1 MFLHVFACFCVFSH
15 VFRPRHRAPPPPDAG
30 RCQHIMKRKTS
41 DEDASAGTRARDDG
55 GERAKPTTDADAVI
69 AAGGRRIVATGGGHG
84 CLHDVVRPRGEEVGK
99 ARDESVAR
107 EPETPAKTYEF
118 ELDTFQRKAIDVLER
133 RESILVSAHTSA
145 GKTVVAEYAI
155 AMAIRDGQRVVYTSP
170 LKALSNQKYRELKEE
185 FEDVGLM
192 TGDVVINPSAT
203 CLVMTTEVLRSML
216 YRGGEVMREVG
227 WVIYDEIH
235 YMRDSERGVVWE
247 ESIVLLPDMVKYVFL
262 SATIPNAR
270 EFAEWV
276 CKTHNQPCHIVYTDF
291 RPTPLEHYIF
301 PSNGEGIFL
310 VMDRDSKFR
319 DGNFEQ
325 AVNVIADSG
334 GSGAARVANRAKNG
348 DDGKNDN
355 TNQDIF
361 KIIRMIVE
369 RNYDP
374 VIVFAFN
381 KHECEKLAN
390 SLHKVDLCDED
401 EKKLIDTIYWNAMD
415 SLSDEDKRLPQVAN
429 LPNLLRRGLGV
440 HHSGLLP
447 ILKEVIEILFQE
459 GLIKVLFAT
468 ETMSVGLNMPARTVV
483 FLSPRKFDGAGFRWI
498 TSGEYIQMS
507 GRAGR
512 RGKDDRGLV
521 ILMMDERMD
530 PPVAKNMLHGQSDSL
545 DSAFHL
551 SYSMILNLM
560 RVEGAEPESLIQSSF
575 AQFQNDRAL
584 PALEAKV
591 AEIES
596 ARDAVQIEDE
606 ASVDEYVKLKDAL
619 DAMIRERRIVTNTPT
634 YAVPFLQ
641 PGRLVRVCT
650 KPPTVTGLCDDDGDG
665 GIKISAPGM
674 EPGEEDVVW
683 GMITAFE
690 RIGGGTKNGKAA
702 YGVDVLIRTRENRD
716 AKVPSASK
724 SKTERFEFV
733 QANDESEN
741 TEPRVIRVPL
751 EQLDVMSSVRV
762 YLPKDLH
769 PREAR
774 ERCIS
779 SVGEVLKR
787 FPEGIPLLDAESDMK
802 IDSENFTKLL
812 KRIDGIKG
820 MMKRHPISESQR
832 FEAQLA
838 AHAEKRKLSIAL
850 KDAKRAVKD
859 AAGLIKRN
867 ELKQMRRVLK
877 RLGHTS
883 AEGVVQTKGRVA
895 CELASV
901 DELVTTELIFNG
913 LFKEVDVKMLVA
925 LVSCLVWR
933 EKSRDTAKLGEESAE
948 VFSRLKDVARKV
960 GKQMVECKMSVDVEE
975 YVDGFRCE
983 LMEIMLAWC
992 DGKKFADI
1000 MKMTELFEGSI
1011 VRAIRRVEEVL
1022 RQLSDACR
1030 VIGETDLEE
1039 KFQNAS
1045 ELVRRDIVFVASL
1058 FL

>member
-1 MFLHVFACFCVFSH
+1 M
-15 VFRPRHRAPPPPDAG
+15 P
-30 RCQHIMKRKTS
+30 
-41 DEDASAGTRARDDG
+41 TRARDDD
-55 GERAKPTTDADAVI
+55 DADAPRVTAKRHKTDEDAVL
-69 AAGGRRIVATGGGHG
+69 AAGGRRIAPTGIGHG
-84 CLHDVVRPRGEEVGK
+84 CLHDVVRPKKTGAAGGGGTSTT
-99 ARDESVAR
+99 ARDEGVIAY
-107 EPETPAKTYEF
+107 PDAPAKTYPF
-118 ELDTFQRKAIDVLER
+118 ELDTFQQKAVEVLER
-133 RESILVSAHTSA
+133 KESILVSAHTSA

-185 FEDVGLM
+185 FQDVGLM
-192 TGDVVINPSAT
+192 TGDVVINPSAS

-276 CKTHNQPCHIVYTDF
+276 CKTHHQPCHIVYTDF

-310 VMDRDSKFR
+310 VMDRASKFR

-325 AVNVIADSG
+325 AVNIIADSG
-334 GSGAARVANRAKNG
+334 GSAASRVANRAKNG
-348 DDGKNDN
+348 DDGKND
-355 TNQDIF
+355 TANQDIF

-381 KHECEKLAN
+381 KHECEKMAN

-551 SYSMILNLM
+551 SYAMILNLM

-584 PALEAKV
+584 PALEAKA
-591 AEIES
+591 AEIER
-596 ARDAVQIEDE
+596 ARDAVVIKDE
-606 ASVDEYVKLKDAL
+606 SKVDEYVKLKDGL
-619 DAMIRERRIVTNTPT
+619 DAMIRERRIATNTPT

-650 KPPTVTGLCDDDGDG
+650 KAPSIAGLSDDDDAS
-665 GIKISAPGM
+665 IKIPVPGT

-690 RIGGGTKNGKAA
+690 RIGGGSKSGKAA
-702 YGVDVLIRTRENRD
+702 YGVDVLVRTRENRD
-716 AKVPSASK
+716 TKVPSMSK
-724 SKTERFEFV
+724 SKGDRFEFV
-733 QANDESEN
+733 QADLDAED

-751 EQLDVMSSVRV
+751 EQLDVMSSIRV

-774 ERCIS
+774 DRCIS

-787 FPEGIPLLDAESDMK
+787 FPEGIPILDAEKDMK
-802 IDSENFTKLL
+802 IDSENFAKLI
-812 KRIDGIKG
+812 KRIETIKG
-820 MMKRHPISESQR
+820 MMKKHPITESEQ
-832 FEAQLA
+832 FEAQLE

-850 KDAKRAVKD
+850 KDAKRAAKD

-913 LFKEVDVKMLVA
+913 MFKEVDEKMLVA

-933 EKSRDTAKLGEESAE
+933 EKSRDTAKLSEEAAE

-960 GKQMVECKMSVDVEE
+960 GKQMVECKMGVDIEE
-975 YVDGFRCE
+975 YVEGFRCE

-992 DGKKFADI
+992 NGNKFADI

-1030 VIGETDLEE
+1030 VIGETDLQE
-1039 KFQNAS
+1039 KFQSAS

>member
-1 MFLHVFACFCVFSH
+1 MRRRSTSPAS
-15 VFRPRHRAPPPPDAG
+15 RPPAKRHR
-30 RCQHIMKRKTS
+30 T
-41 DEDASAGTRARDDG
+41 DEDA
-55 GERAKPTTDADAVI
+55 VL
-69 AAGGRRIVATGGGHG
+69 AAGGRRIAPTGIGHG
-84 CLHDVVRPRGEEVGK
+84 CLHDVVRPK
-99 ARDESVAR
+99 AAATTDETSTSAPRDEGAI
-107 EPETPAKTYEF
+107 ETPTKPAKSYPF
-118 ELDTFQRKAIDVLER
+118 ELDTFQQKAVEVLER
-133 RESILVSAHTSA
+133 KESVLVSAHTSA

-170 LKALSNQKYRELKEE
+170 LKALSNQKYRELREE

-192 TGDVVINPSAT
+192 TGDVVINPSAS

-216 YRGGEVMREVG
+216 YKGGEVMREVG

-301 PSNGEGIFL
+301 PANGEGIFL
-310 VMDRDSKFR
+310 VMDRQSNFR
-319 DGNFEQ
+319 DSNFEQ
-325 AVNVIADSG
+325 AVTVISDSG
-334 GSGAARVANRAKNG
+334 GTAAARVANRGRG
-348 DDGKNDN
+348 DDGKNEAV
-355 TNQDIF
+355 NQDIF
-361 KIIRMIVE
+361 KIIRMVVE

-381 KHECEKLAN
+381 KHECEKMAN
-390 SLHKVDLCDED
+390 SLHKVDLCDDD

-415 SLSDEDKRLPQVAN
+415 ALSEEDKRLPQVAN

-483 FLSPRKFDGAGFRWI
+483 FCSPRKFDGAGFRWI

-530 PPVAKNMLHGQSDSL
+530 PPVAKNMLHGQSDTL
-545 DSAFHL
+545 DSAFRL
-551 SYSMILNLM
+551 NYAMILNLM
-560 RVEGAEPESLIQSSF
+560 RVEGADPESLIQSSF

-584 PALEAKV
+584 PGIEAKIV
-591 AEIES
+591 EIEKE
-596 ARDAVQIEDE
+596 RDAVHIEDE
-606 ASVDEYVKLKDAL
+606 NAVDEYVKLQDGL
-619 DAMIRERRIVTNTPT
+619 DAMIRERRVVTNTPT

-650 KPPTVTGLCDDDGDG
+650 KVPSVFNSTEEEA
-665 GIKISAPGM
+665 IKIPAPGT
-674 EPGEEDVVW
+674 EPGEDDVVW
-683 GMITAFE
+683 GMIVSFE
-690 RIGGGTKNGKAA
+690 RIGGGGKSGKAA
-702 YGVDVLIRTRENRD
+702 YGVDILVRTRENRNGKTPLTVKD
-716 AKVPSASK
+716 K
-724 SKTERFEFV
+724 SERYEIV
-733 QANDESEN
+733 LPNDSDES
-741 TEPRVIRVPL
+741 TEPRILRFPL
-751 EQLDVMSSVRV
+751 EQIDIMSSVRV

-774 ERCIS
+774 DQCMS
-779 SVGEVLKR
+779 SVGEVIKR
-787 FPEGIPLLDAESDMK
+787 FPDGVPVLDFEKDMK
-802 IDSENFTKLL
+802 INNDNFAKLL
-812 KRIDGIKG
+812 KRIEGIKS
-820 MMKRHPISESQR
+820 MMRKHPIASSER
-832 FEAQLA
+832 LPEKLY
-838 AHAEKRKLSIAL
+838 AHREKRQLSIAL
-850 KDAKRAVKD
+850 KQAKRDAKA
-859 AAGLIKRN
+859 AAGLIMRDK
-867 ELKQMRRVLK
+867 LKQMRRVLR

-901 DELVTTELIFNG
+901 DELVTAELIFNG
-913 LFKEVDVKMLVA
+913 TFKEVDVDMLVA

-933 EKSRDTAKLGEESAE
+933 ERSRNAAKLSEKTAE
-948 VFSRLKDVARKV
+948 VYNRLKEVARKV
-960 GKQMVECKMSVDVEE
+960 GKQMVECKMHVDIEE
-975 YVDGFRCE
+975 YVDGFRSE
-983 LMEIMLAWC
+983 LMEIMIAWC
-992 DGKKFADI
+992 KGNKFAEI
-1000 MKMTELFEGSI
+1000 MKMTDLFEGSI

-1022 RQLSDACR
+1022 RQLADACR
-1030 VIGETDLEE
+1030 VIGENELQE
-1039 KFQNAS
+1039 KFLLAS
-1045 ELVRRDIVFVASL
+1045 EKVKRDIVFVASL

>member
-1 MFLHVFACFCVFSH
+1 MNESKSFIQFLKKCTAAADSTTDTTRRARVTSD
-15 VFRPRHRAPPPPDAG
+15 RRREMPRRAREDDGA
-30 RCQHIMKRKTS
+30 QHHASARSFKKHKT
-41 DEDASAGTRARDDG
+41 DEDA
-55 GERAKPTTDADAVI
+55 VL
-69 AAGGRRIVATGGGHG
+69 AAGGRRIAPTGNGHG
-84 CLHDVVRPRGEEVGK
+84 CLHDVVRPPGDEST
-99 ARDESVAR
+99 RDEGTIR
-107 EPETPAKTYEF
+107 IPDDTAKTYPF
-118 ELDTFQRKAIDVLER
+118 ELDTFQQKSVECLER
-133 RESILVSAHTSA
+133 KESVLVSAHTSA

-185 FEDVGLM
+185 FQDVGLM
-192 TGDVVINPSAT
+192 TGDVVINPSAS

-247 ESIVLLPDMVKYVFL
+247 ESIVLLPDAVKYVFL

-270 EFAEWV
+270 EFAEWI
-276 CKTHNQPCHIVYTDF
+276 CKTHHQPCHIVYTDF

-301 PSNGEGIFL
+301 PANGEGIFL
-310 VMDRDSKFR
+310 VMDRQSKFR
-319 DGNFEQ
+319 DNNFEQ
-325 AVNVIADSG
+325 AVNIISDG
-334 GSGAARVANRAKNG
+334 GGAAAARVANRAKG
-348 DDGKNDN
+348 EDGKPDPV
-355 TNQDIF
+355 NQDIF
-361 KIIRMIVE
+361 KIIRMVVE

-381 KHECEKLAN
+381 KHECEKMAN

-415 SLSDEDKRLPQVAN
+415 SLSEEDKRLPQVAN

-483 FLSPRKFDGAGFRWI
+483 FCSPRKFDGAGFRWI

-530 PPVAKNMLHGQSDSL
+530 PPVAKNMLHGQSDTL

-551 SYSMILNLM
+551 NYAMILNLL
-560 RVEGAEPESLIQSSF
+560 RVEGADPEALIQSSF

-584 PALEAKV
+584 PALEAKIV
-591 AEIES
+591 EIETK
-596 ARDAVQIEDE
+596 RDAVKVRDE
-606 ASVDEYVKLKDAL
+606 EKVDEYVKLKDGL

-650 KPPTVTGLCDDDGDG
+650 KAPSIYDLSDGDDN
-665 GIKISAPGM
+665 IKIP
-674 EPGEEDVVW
+674 EPGTEPSEEDVVW
-683 GMITAFE
+683 GMVVAFE
-690 RIGGGTKNGKAA
+690 RIGGGGKAGKAA
-702 YGVDVLIRTRENRD
+702 YGVDVLLRTRD
-716 AKVPSASK
+716 GLDGKTTSAGKSK
-724 SKTERFEFV
+724 SDRYEFLP
-733 QANDESEN
+733 ANDSDETS
-741 TEPRVIRVPL
+741 EPRVIRVPL
-751 EQLDVMSSVRV
+751 EQLDVLSSVRV

-774 ERCIS
+774 DRCIS

-787 FPEGIPLLDAESDMK
+787 FPEGIPVLDGEKDLK
-802 IDSENFTKLL
+802 INSENFTKLL
-812 KRIDGIKG
+812 KRISTIKS
-820 MMKRHPISESQR
+820 MMKKHPIAESQHLA
-832 FEAQLA
+832 EQLA
-838 AHAEKRKLSIAL
+838 AHKEKRQLSIAL
-850 KDAKRAVKD
+850 KKAKRDAKE
-859 AAGLIKRN
+859 AAGMIMRN
-867 ELKQMRRVLK
+867 DLKQMRRVLK

-913 LFKEVDVKMLVA
+913 MFKDVSVQMLVA

-933 EKSRDTAKLGEESAE
+933 EKSRDIPKLSDEAGE
-948 VFSRLKDVARKV
+948 VFNRLKDVARKV
-960 GKQMVECKMSVDVEE
+960 GKQMAECKMTVDVEE
-975 YVDGFRCE
+975 YVEGFRCE
-983 LMEIMLAWC
+983 LMEVMLAWC
-992 DGKKFADI
+992 SGNKFADI
-1000 MKMTELFEGSI
+1000 MKMTDLFEGSI

-1030 VIGETDLEE
+1030 VIGENELQE
-1039 KFQNAS
+1039 KFTQAS

>member
-1 MFLHVFACFCVFSH
+1 MSRARAREDVALDARSSK
-15 VFRPRHRAPPPPDAG
+15 RH
-30 RCQHIMKRKTS
+30 KT
-41 DEDASAGTRARDDG
+41 DEDA
-55 GERAKPTTDADAVI
+55 VL
-69 AAGGRRIVATGGGHG
+69 AAGGRRIAPSGSGHG
-84 CLHDVVRPRGEEVGK
+84 CLHDVVRPAAARGGGNGAE
-99 ARDESVAR
+99 RDEGAI
-107 EPETPAKTYEF
+107 ETPSAPAKTYPF
-118 ELDTFQRKAIDVLER
+118 ELDTFQQKAVECLER
-133 RESILVSAHTSA
+133 GESVLVSAHTSA

-192 TGDVVINPSAT
+192 TGDVVINPSAS

-276 CKTHNQPCHIVYTDF
+276 CKTHHQPCHIVYTDF

-301 PSNGEGIFL
+301 PANGDGIFL
-310 VMDRDSKFR
+310 VMDRQSKFR
-319 DGNFEQ
+319 DSNFEQ
-325 AVNVIADSG
+325 AVNVISDSG
-334 GSGAARVANRAKNG
+334 GAAAARVANRARG
-348 DDGKNDN
+348 DDGKNEAV
-355 TNQDIF
+355 NQDIF

-381 KHECEKLAN
+381 KHECEKMAN

-415 SLSDEDKRLPQVAN
+415 ALSEEDKRLPQVAN

-483 FLSPRKFDGAGFRWI
+483 FCSPRKFDGAGFRWI

-530 PPVAKNMLHGQSDSL
+530 PPVAKNMLHGQSDTL
-545 DSAFHL
+545 DSAFRL
-551 SYSMILNLM
+551 NYAMILNLM
-560 RVEGAEPESLIQSSF
+560 RVEGADPESLIQSSF

-591 AEIES
+591 VELEKE
-596 ARDAVQIEDE
+596 RDAVQIEDE
-606 ASVDEYVKLKDAL
+606 DLVDEYVKLRDGL
-619 DAMIRERRIVTNTPT
+619 DAMVRERRVVTNTPT

-650 KPPTVTGLCDDDGDG
+650 KAPSVVDASDDDT
-665 GIKISAPGM
+665 IKIPIPGA
-674 EPGEEDVVW
+674 EPGEDDVVW
-683 GMITAFE
+683 GMIVSFE
-690 RIGGGTKNGKAA
+690 RIGGGGKAGKAA
-702 YGVDVLIRTRENRD
+702 YGVDILVRTRENRD
-716 AKVPSASK
+716 GKTPLAAKDK
-724 SKTERFEFV
+724 NDRYELLN
-733 QANDESEN
+733 ANDEDES
-741 TEPRVIRVPL
+741 TEPRVVRVPL
-751 EQLDVMSSVRV
+751 EQVDMLSSVRI

-774 ERCIS
+774 DQCIS
-779 SVGEVLKR
+779 SVGEVIKR
-787 FPEGIPLLDAESDMK
+787 FPDAIPVLDFEKDLK
-802 IDSENFTKLL
+802 IDSENFSKLL
-812 KRIDGIKG
+812 KRIEGIRS
-820 MMKRHPISESQR
+820 MMKKHPIAASER
-832 FEAQLA
+832 AVEQLA
-838 AHAEKRKLSIAL
+838 AHREKRQLSIAL
-850 KDAKRAVKD
+850 KQAKRDAKT
-859 AAGLIKRN
+859 AAGLIMRDR
-867 ELKQMRRVLK
+867 LKQMRRVLR
-877 RLGHTS
+877 RLGHVS
-883 AEGVVQTKGRVA
+883 EEGVVQTKGRVA

-901 DELVTTELIFNG
+901 DELVTAELIFNG
-913 LFKEVDVKMLVA
+913 TFKEIDVDMLVA

-933 EKSRDTAKLGEESAE
+933 ERSRNTPKLSEETAE
-948 VFSRLKDVARKV
+948 VYNKLKEVARKV
-960 GKQMVECKMSVDVEE
+960 GKQMVECKMNVDVEE
-975 YVDGFRCE
+975 YVDGFRSE

-992 DGKKFADI
+992 KGNKFAEI
-1000 MKMTELFEGSI
+1000 MKMTDLFEGSI

-1022 RQLSDACR
+1022 RQLADACR
-1030 VIGETDLEE
+1030 VIGENDLQE
-1039 KFQNAS
+1039 KFQLAS
-1045 ELVRRDIVFVASL
+1045 EKVKRDIVFVASL

>member
-1 MFLHVFACFCVFSH
+1 MSPAARARDADDADDADDAS
-15 VFRPRHRAPPPPDAG
+15 PRAF
-30 RCQHIMKRKTS
+30 KRHKT
-41 DEDASAGTRARDDG
+41 DEDA
-55 GERAKPTTDADAVI
+55 VL
-69 AAGGRRIVATGGGHG
+69 AAGGRRIAPTGSGHG
-84 CLHDVVRPRGEEVGK
+84 CLHDVVRPRGD
-99 ARDESVAR
+99 ASAMTRDEGRIEV
-107 EPETPAKTYEF
+107 PEVPAKSYAF
-118 ELDTFQRKAIDVLER
+118 ELDTFQQKAVECLER
-133 RESILVSAHTSA
+133 EESVLVSAHTSA

-192 TGDVVINPSAT
+192 TGDVVINPSAS

-291 RPTPLEHYIF
+291 RPTPLEHYVF
-301 PSNGEGIFL
+301 PANGEGIFL
-310 VMDRDSKFR
+310 VMDRQSKFR
-319 DGNFEQ
+319 DSNFEQ
-325 AVNVIADSG
+325 AVTVIADG
-334 GSGAARVANRAKNG
+334 GGAAAARVANRARG
-348 DDGKNDN
+348 DDGKKEAV
-355 TNQDIF
+355 NQDIF
-361 KIIRMIVE
+361 KIIRMVVE

-381 KHECEKLAN
+381 KHECEKMAN

-483 FLSPRKFDGAGFRWI
+483 FCSPRKFDGAGFRWI

-530 PPVAKNMLHGQSDSL
+530 PPVAKNMLHGQSDTL

-551 SYSMILNLM
+551 NYAMILNLM

-584 PALEAKV
+584 PGLEAKIV
-591 AEIES
+591 EIQKD
-596 ARDAVQIEDE
+596 RDAVKIHDED
-606 ASVDEYVKLKDAL
+606 SVDEYVKLKDGL
-619 DAMIRERRIVTNTPT
+619 DAMIRERRVVTNTPT
-634 YAVPFLQ
+634 HAVPFLQ

-650 KPPTVTGLCDDDGDG
+650 KSPSISSTYDEEDDS
-665 GIKISAPGM
+665 IRIPVPGT

-683 GMITAFE
+683 GMIVSFE
-690 RIGGGTKNGKAA
+690 RIGGGGKSGKAA
-702 YGVDVLIRTRENRD
+702 YGVDVLVRTRENSD
-716 AKVPSASK
+716 GKTPLSSK
-724 SKTERFEFV
+724 SKNDRYEFLN
-733 QANDESEN
+733 ANEEDDSS
-741 TEPRVIRVPL
+741 EPRVIRVPL
-751 EQLDVMSSVRV
+751 EQLDVLSSVRV

-774 ERCIS
+774 DQCIS
-779 SVGEVLKR
+779 SVGEVIKR
-787 FPEGIPLLDAESDMK
+787 FPDGVPVLDATRDLK
-802 IDSENFTKLL
+802 IDSENFSKLL
-812 KRIDGIKG
+812 KRIDGIKS
-820 MMKRHPISESQR
+820 MMKKHPVASSER
-832 FEAQLA
+832 LVEQLS
-838 AHAEKRKLSIAL
+838 AHKRKRELSIAL
-850 KDAKRAVKD
+850 KQAKKNAKA
-859 AAGLIKRN
+859 AAGLIMRN

-901 DELVTTELIFNG
+901 DELVTAELIFNG
-913 LFKEVDVKMLVA
+913 MFKEVDVDMLVA

-933 EKSRDTAKLGEESAE
+933 EKSRNTPKLSEETAE

-960 GKQMVECKMSVDVEE
+960 GKQMMECRMSVDVEE
-975 YVDGFRCE
+975 YVEGFRSE

-992 DGKKFADI
+992 KGNKFAEI
-1000 MKMTELFEGSI
+1000 MKMTDLFEGSI

-1030 VIGETDLEE
+1030 VIGETELQE
-1039 KFQNAS
+1039 KFTIAS
-1045 ELVRRDIVFVASL
+1045 EKVKRDIVFVASL